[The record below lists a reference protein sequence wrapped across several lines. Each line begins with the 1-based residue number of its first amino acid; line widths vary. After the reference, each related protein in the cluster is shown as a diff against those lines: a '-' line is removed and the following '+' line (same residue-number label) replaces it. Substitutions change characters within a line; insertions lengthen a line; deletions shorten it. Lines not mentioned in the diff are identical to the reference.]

1 MASRFDAHFLANL
14 KKDMQRLLELGA
26 KFIEVLAVKVSTAT
40 EPKKFIA
47 KQVDIF
53 IVFDLCLLTVNR
65 RYVHSSTP
73 CCFNHLRILANA
85 PLSVFGKG

>member
-1 MASRFDAHFLANL
+1 MTLT

-53 IVFDLCLLTVNR
+53 IVFDLCKYPQVVGTTR
-65 RYVHSSTP
+65 S
-73 CCFNHLRILANA
+73 
-85 PLSVFGKG
+85 